1 VAGEG
6 TGGLLQLRGGTRVVW
21 CASIGKEEDEG
32 RAHWKTMEAAALG
45 PNPS

>member
-21 CASIGKEEDEG
+21 RASIGTEEDAG
-32 RAHWKTMEAAALG
+32 GAHWKTMEAVALG